1 VTPTSTPRIITRSEH
16 IISRAHISPN
26 ALRVLYRLRDAGFA
40 AFLVGGCVRDLLIGT
55 EPKDFDV
62 ATDALPDQVRKLFR
76 NCRLVGRRFRLAHVF
91 FGREIIEVATFRAAT
106 APPPGEDPTPESPAA
121 EGVDLEAVDP
131 EGAIRGSPALGE
143 SYGEGELELDDE
155 ELDADPLDSGAVDS
169 AGPETGE
176 LEAAGPDSGALADE
190 LDDPVEGEDEDDAFG
205 DDAGHPLPAMPARA
219 PRYRERAP
227 RPNGDESAAD
237 LDVDPNAERM
247 FDETGRI
254 LRDNVYGTIDADVW
268 RRDLTANA
276 LYYNIADFSIWDYVG
291 GFEDIAARKLKLIG
305 DPETRFR
312 EDPVRML
319 RAARFEAKL
328 GFEVDPATA
337 EPIGRLKGLLAG
349 VPPAR
354 LFDETLKL
362 FLTGHGRRS
371 FEVLRKRGLLGALL
385 PTVDAYFSKHP
396 GSVVEQ
402 LVMRGLENTD
412 GRVIAGRPVTPTFLF
427 ALLLY
432 GPIAGI
438 IEATPPERWH
448 ELSTILDACDRA
460 ARQVQT
466 HVTLPKRFSLGM
478 REMFAL
484 QPRLEY
490 PRGRRAL
497 RVLEHP
503 RFRAAYDLLL
513 LRAEYGLASAEMA
526 DWWTRIQEVSPDERG
541 VMADSLTGQPQRMEG
556 AAPRRGGRR
565 RRRRRGP
572 SSPG

>member
-1 VTPTSTPRIITRSEH
+1 MNADSASVVTPTSTPRIITRSEH

-62 ATDALPDQVRKLFR
+62 ATDALPEQVRKLFR

-106 APPPGEDPTPESPAA
+106 APPPGEDPIPDSPAA

-131 EGAIRGSPALGE
+131 EGAVRETQPSGE
-143 SYGEGELELDDE
+143 SYVE
-155 ELDADPLDSGAVDS
+155 DADA
-169 AGPETGE
+169 E
-176 LEAAGPDSGALADE
+176 LEADDLEDAGYGDERAERDDSADGDEFAAPDDPAVSQDEADE
-190 LDDPVEGEDEDDAFG
+190 FG
-205 DDAGHPLPAMPARA
+205 DDAGHPLPAMPARGR
-219 PRYRERAP
+219 RYSERPA

-319 RAARFEAKL
+319 RTARFEAKL
-328 GFEVDPATA
+328 DFEVDAATA
-337 EPIGRLKGLLAG
+337 EPIGRLKGLLGG

-385 PTVDAYFSKHP
+385 PTVDAYFNKHP

-402 LVMRGLENTD
+402 LVMRGLANTD
-412 GRVIAGRPVTPTFLF
+412 GRVTAGKPVTPTFLF

-432 GPIAGI
+432 GPIASL

-497 RVLEHP
+497 RAIEHP

-513 LRAEYGLASAEMA
+513 LRAEHGLASTEMA
-526 DWWTRIQEVSPDERG
+526 EWWTRIQEVSAEERA
-541 VMADSLTGQPQRMEG
+541 VMADSLTGQPQRTEG

-572 SSPG
+572 ASPG

>member
-1 VTPTSTPRIITRSEH
+1 M
-16 IISRAHISPN
+16 
-26 ALRVLYRLRDAGFA
+26 
-40 AFLVGGCVRDLLIGT
+40 AFLVGGCVRDLLIGV

-62 ATDALPDQVRKLFR
+62 ATDAQPEQVRKLFR

-91 FGREIIEVATFRAAT
+91 FGREIVEVATFRAAS
-106 APPPGEDPTPESPAA
+106 APSPGEEPLAEEQGALDEAGREPGDVASLEETSLESL
-121 EGVDLEAVDP
+121 D
-131 EGAIRGSPALGE
+131 
-143 SYGEGELELDDE
+143 LDD
-155 ELDADPLDSGAVDS
+155 
-169 AGPETGE
+169 
-176 LEAAGPDSGALADE
+176 
-190 LDDPVEGEDEDDAFG
+190 EDEDDEDDELG
-205 DDAGHPLPAMPARA
+205 DDEGRPPPALPHRSHRYERPATHM
-219 PRYRERAP
+219 
-227 RPNGDESAAD
+227 GDESAAD

-254 LRDNVYGTIDADVW
+254 LRDNLYGTIDADVW
-268 RRDLTANA
+268 RRDFTANA

-291 GFEDIAARKLKLIG
+291 GFEDVAARKLKLIG

-328 GFEVDPATA
+328 GFGIEPTTA
-337 EPIGRLKGLLAG
+337 EPIGRLKDLLAG

-371 FEVLRKRGLLGALL
+371 FDVLRHYGLLATLL
-385 PTVDAYFSKHP
+385 PSVDAYFTKHP
-396 GSVVEQ
+396 GSLVEQ
-402 LVMRGLENTD
+402 LVMQGLENTD
-412 GRVIAGRPVTPTFLF
+412 ARVMADKAVTPTFLF

-432 GPIAGI
+432 GPIATI
-438 IEATPPERWH
+438 IESTPPERWH
-448 ELSTILDACDRA
+448 ELATILEACDRA
-460 ARQVQT
+460 ARQVQARI
-466 HVTLPKRFSLGM
+466 TLPKRFSLGM

-484 QPRLEY
+484 QPRLEH

-513 LRAEYGLASAEMA
+513 LRAQFGLASSEIAQ
-526 DWWTRIQEVSPDERG
+526 WWTQVQEVSPEERG
-541 VMADSLTGQPQRMEG
+541 RMADALTGQTQRLEG
-556 AAPRRGGRR
+556 APRRGGRR

-572 SSPG
+572 SSAG

>member
-1 VTPTSTPRIITRSEH
+1 M
-16 IISRAHISPN
+16 
-26 ALRVLYRLRDAGFA
+26 
-40 AFLVGGCVRDLLIGT
+40 AFLVGGCVRDLLIGI

-62 ATDALPDQVRKLFR
+62 ATDALPEQVRKLFR

-106 APPPGEDPTPESPAA
+106 APSPGEEPLAEADAA
-121 EGVDLEAVDP
+121 A
-131 EGAIRGSPALGE
+131 GE
-143 SYGEGELELDDE
+143 EPLAETDASAGEGSLTEVDAAVTEDSLLQADGVEGDESEDDLDEDDE
-155 ELDADPLDSGAVDS
+155 DDEVDEVDEVDDDEAEDDEAEDDEALTRTDVLASGHLVSEPVDEVLSDRTVEL
-169 AGPETGE
+169 
-176 LEAAGPDSGALADE
+176 GALPDVSA
-190 LDDPVEGEDEDDAFG
+190 EDEDDDLG
-205 DDAGHPLPAMPARA
+205 DDAGHPQPVVA
-219 PRYRERAP
+219 PRSARQYQQRIAH
-227 RPNGDESAAD
+227 GDESAAD
-237 LDVDPNAERM
+237 IDVDPNAERM

-254 LRDNVYGTIDADVW
+254 IRDNVYGTIDADVW
-268 RRDLTANA
+268 RRDFTCNA

-291 GFEDIAARKLKLIG
+291 GFEDVAAHKLKLIG

-328 GFEVDPATA
+328 GFEIDPATS
-337 EPIGRLKGLLAG
+337 EPIPRLKALMGG

-362 FLTGHGRRS
+362 FLTGHGRKS
-371 FEVLRKRGLLGALL
+371 FEVLRRRGLLSVLL
-385 PTVDAYFSKHP
+385 PTVDDYFNKHP
-396 GSVVEQ
+396 GSLVEQ

-412 GRVIAGRPVTPTFLF
+412 ARVMADKPVTPTFLF

-432 GPIAGI
+432 GPIAAI

-466 HVTLPKRFSLGM
+466 HITLPKRFSLGM

-484 QPRLEY
+484 QPRLEH

-513 LRAEYGLASAEMA
+513 LRAEFGMA
-526 DWWTRIQEVSPDERG
+526 PDEITQWWTTVQEVSAEERAR
-541 VMADSLTGQPQRMEG
+541 MADSLTGQAPRSES
-556 AAPRRGGRR
+556 APRRGGRR

-572 SSPG
+572 ANPS

>member
-1 VTPTSTPRIITRSEH
+1 M
-16 IISRAHISPN
+16 
-26 ALRVLYRLRDAGFA
+26 
-40 AFLVGGCVRDLLIGT
+40 AFLVGGCVRDLLIGI

-62 ATDALPDQVRKLFR
+62 ATDALPEEVRRLFR

-91 FGREIIEVATFRAAT
+91 FGREIIEVATFRAAS
-106 APPPGEDPTPESPAA
+106 APPPGEEPLPEA
-121 EGVDLEAVDP
+121 ESVESDVVSLDAVDLDDDEDDDD
-131 EGAIRGSPALGE
+131 ETI
-143 SYGEGELELDDE
+143 ELE
-155 ELDADPLDSGAVDS
+155 V
-169 AGPETGE
+169 
-176 LEAAGPDSGALADE
+176 
-190 LDDPVEGEDEDDAFG
+190 EDEDDDDPADYVG
-205 DDAGHPLPAMPARA
+205 DDAGRPAPAAAAIA
-219 PRYRERAP
+219 PHQSRPYNDRGA

-268 RRDLTANA
+268 RRDLTCNA

-291 GFEDIAARKLKLIG
+291 GFEDVAARKLKLIG

-328 GFEVDPATA
+328 GFEIDPTTA
-337 EPIGRLKGLLAG
+337 EPIERLKDLLGG

-371 FEVLRKRGLLGALL
+371 FEVLRQRGLLSALL
-385 PTVDAYFSKHP
+385 PSVDDYFSKHP
-396 GSVVEQ
+396 GSLVEK

-412 GRVIAGRPVTPTFLF
+412 ARVMADRPVTPTFLF
-427 ALLLY
+427 SLLLY
-432 GPIAGI
+432 GPIATI
-438 IEATPPERWH
+438 IESTPPERWH

-460 ARQVQT
+460 ARQVQARI
-466 HVTLPKRFSLGM
+466 TLPKRFSLGM

-484 QPRLEY
+484 QPRLEH

-497 RVLEHP
+497 RVIEHP

-513 LRAEYGLASAEMA
+513 LRAEYGMASPEIT
-526 DWWTRIQEVSPDERG
+526 DWWTRVQEVSPEERAR
-541 VMADSLTGQPQRMEG
+541 MADALTGQPQRSDN
-556 AAPRRGGRR
+556 APRRGGRR

>member
-1 VTPTSTPRIITRSEH
+1 M
-16 IISRAHISPN
+16 
-26 ALRVLYRLRDAGFA
+26 
-40 AFLVGGCVRDLLIGT
+40 AFLVGGCVRDLLIGI

-62 ATDALPDQVRKLFR
+62 ATDALPEQIRKLFR

-91 FGREIIEVATFRAAT
+91 FGREIIEVATFRAAS
-106 APPPGEDPTPESPAA
+106 APAPGEEPLPEGDVA
-121 EGVDLEAVDP
+121 EGEGDLEQ
-131 EGAIRGSPALGE
+131 EGLDAAGSDIASLEE
-143 SYGEGELELDDE
+143 SDDSLDDDDEDDE
-155 ELDADPLDSGAVDS
+155 E
-169 AGPETGE
+169 
-176 LEAAGPDSGALADE
+176 
-190 LDDPVEGEDEDDAFG
+190 DDLG
-205 DDAGHPLPAMPARA
+205 DDAGHPPPAPPPA
-219 PRYRERAP
+219 PRRSSRYQERSVA
-227 RPNGDESAAD
+227 PNGDESAAD

-254 LRDNVYGTIDADVW
+254 IRDNVYGTIDADVW

-291 GFEDIAARKLKLIG
+291 GFEDVAARKLKLIG

-328 GFEVDPATA
+328 GFEIDPATA
-337 EPIGRLKGLLAG
+337 EPIERLKGLMGG

-371 FEVLRKRGLLGALL
+371 FEVLRRRGLLAALL
-385 PTVDAYFSKHP
+385 PSVDDYFSKHP
-396 GSVVEQ
+396 GSLVEK
-402 LVMRGLENTD
+402 LVLRGLENTD
-412 GRVIAGRPVTPTFLF
+412 SRVIADKPVTPTFLF

-432 GPIAGI
+432 GPIATL
-438 IEATPPERWH
+438 IESTPPERWH
-448 ELSTILDACDRA
+448 ELGTILDACDRA
-460 ARQVQT
+460 VRQVQS
-466 HVTLPKRFSLGM
+466 HISLPKRFSLGM

-484 QPRLEY
+484 QPRLEH

-497 RVLEHP
+497 RVIEHP

-513 LRAEYGLASAEMA
+513 LRAEYGLASAEIA
-526 DWWTRIQEVSPDERG
+526 QWWTRIQEVSPDERG
-541 VMADSLTGQPQRMEG
+541 EMADALTGQSQAPRTDG
-556 AAPRRGGRR
+556 APRRGGRR